1 MLQERGVEDKPVA
14 QNEAVY
20 RLTSITIPAGVTR
33 IEEYTFHC
41 CMNLTDVVIPEGVT
55 SVGKLAFA
63 CCHEL
68 TNVVLPASLVE
79 YRAAGFC
86 GLQKLEQHYDP
97 GGRDEDRKRGIF
109 PM

>member
-1 MLQERGVEDKPVA
+1 MPFEIKNGVLR
-14 QNEAVY
+14 NY
-20 RLTSITIPAGVTR
+20 RKEPGVTEVVIPDGVTRIGDGAFRDCENLSSIRIPAGVTC

-68 TNVVLPASLVE
+68 TMARMSS
-79 YRAAGFC
+79 RSF
-86 GLQKLEQHYDP
+86 H
-97 GGRDEDRKRGIF
+97 
-109 PM
+109 